1 MSLSELPA
9 TQKNDMVVS
18 LAALLLEDAG
28 SELSA
33 ENLSAVAAATKNE
46 LPGYYPALF
55 AAMLEK
61 SGG

>member
-28 SELSA
+28 
-33 ENLSAVAAATKNE
+33 KR
-46 LPGYYPALF
+46 
-55 AAMLEK
+55 
-61 SGG
+61 